1 MEGTNLENEFLELI
15 NLNCGIVHKVSRA
28 YCKDPIN
35 RQDLFQEIIFQLW
48 KSYPTFSGQS
58 KFSTWMYQVSLNT
71 AMTYFRKG
79 KKNLVKDPLE
89 DYHLNIGTLQEQ
101 TAAGDKIEALYSAIN
116 TLTAVDKMIILL
128 YLDDKNYEEIAL
140 ITGLTKSNIS
150 VRLVRTKRSLKM
162 KLQNKI

>member
-1 MEGTNLENEFLELI
+1 MKGINLENEFLELI
-15 NLNCGIVHKVSRA
+15 NLNSGIVHKVSRA

-79 KKNLVKDPLE
+79 KKNLEKDSLE
-89 DYHLNIGTLQEQ
+89 DYHFNVGASQDQ
-101 TAAGDKIEALYSAIN
+101 TAAGDRIGVLYSVID
-116 TLTAVDKMIILL
+116 TLSAVDKMIILL
-128 YLDDKNYEEIAL
+128 HLDDKNYEEIAL

-150 VRLVRTKRSLKM
+150 VRLVRIKKSLKT
-162 KLQNKI
+162 KLYNKI